1 MENTTE
7 RPKNND
13 LIYLSGELFH
23 ENKSKVDGTH
33 ITQTHVLTNSVI
45 ILSNIVDM
53 LDKGTIKLKQKMI
66 DLKNYLPFYS
76 RMC

>member
-33 ITQTHVLTNSVI
+33 ITQTHVFTNSVI
-45 ILSNIVDM
+45 ILSNNVDM
-53 LDKGTIKLKQKMI
+53 LHKGTTKINKK
-66 DLKNYLPFYS
+66 
-76 RMC
+76 